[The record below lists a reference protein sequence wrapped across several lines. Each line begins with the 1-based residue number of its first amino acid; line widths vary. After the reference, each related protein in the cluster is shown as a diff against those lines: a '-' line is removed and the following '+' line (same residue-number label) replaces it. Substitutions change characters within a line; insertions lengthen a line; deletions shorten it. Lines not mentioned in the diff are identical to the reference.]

1 MGVVKGTVYG
11 HFCAGSGLDEV
22 GRTVKEL
29 EGMGLQGILDYGSED
44 AEDGSGCDRNLSGFL
59 EMVEMMSSLPRSAV
73 SYYYYYY
80 LLQKISLRFAW
91 LTDNLANILK
101 VKFPI

>member
-1 MGVVKGTVYG
+1 MGVVKGTVYR

-44 AEDGSGCDRNLSGFL
+44 AEAGSGCDRNLSGFL

-73 SYYYYYY
+73 SV
-80 LLQKISLRFAW
+80 LFITIIILFFCCLIQKISLRFAW
-91 LTDNLANILK
+91 LTDNLANI
-101 VKFPI
+101 